1 MKLIIIGLNLIVII
15 WSLFGIVNL
24 NKTAIK
30 NNMSEEIYSFKTK
43 KTFKDFI
50 QKRYLRYTFL
60 DEKISLTDLGLFYSL
75 WLIIM
80 TLVLTIIYKQW
91 FIRGGAILIGMILPI
106 FAMEKYVKWVD
117 LSIDKGIFNF
127 LTQVNSRLVKSEDIM
142 TAIRESQNGIENR
155 YINKLIQKFNQAV
168 KMGVSPARA
177 FKTLQDS
184 TKNEYIKYI
193 FLNIEI
199 VYKRRG
205 NVAELMR
212 AIENEYTSIQ
222 VEINKRKVELEHDR
236 NLMLFSLLLVVF
248 TTVKI
253 INDHDYIM
261 GFFIRHMGFTV
272 VLVLFFCIGMTI
284 IMTANTKHY

>member
-1 MKLIIIGLNLIVII
+1 MMFIIIGLNLIGVI
-15 WSLFGIVNL
+15 WGVFGILHL
-24 NKTAIK
+24 NKNAIK
-30 NNMSEEIYSFKTK
+30 MSMSEEIYSFKTK
-43 KTFKDFI
+43 RTFMDYI
-50 QKRYLRYTFL
+50 QKRYLNFTFL
-60 DEKISLTDLGLFYSL
+60 DEKITLTDLGLFYSL
-75 WLIIM
+75 WLMIM
-80 TLVLTIIYKQW
+80 TLVTMMVCKQW
-91 FIRGGAILIGMILPI
+91 FIRGSALFIGILLPI
-106 FAMEKYVKWVD
+106 FAMEKYIKWVD

-142 TAIRESQNGIENR
+142 IAIRDSQNAIENR
-155 YINKLIQKFNQAV
+155 YINQLIKKFNQAV

-253 INDHDYIM
+253 VKDHDYIM
-261 GFFIRHMGFTV
+261 GFFIRHIGFTV
-272 VLVLFFCIGMTI
+272 VLTLFFCIGMTI
-284 IMTANTKHY
+284 IITANPKHY